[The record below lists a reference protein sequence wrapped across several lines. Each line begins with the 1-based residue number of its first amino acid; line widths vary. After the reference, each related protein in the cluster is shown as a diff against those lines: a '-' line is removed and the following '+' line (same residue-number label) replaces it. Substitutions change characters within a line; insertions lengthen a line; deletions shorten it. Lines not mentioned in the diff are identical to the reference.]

1 MEQADREDTYN
12 KVQSRDDHSLIH
24 VPVQL
29 DHACLV
35 LAQGDEELETEGNGG
50 KGLVR

>member
-1 MEQADREDTYN
+1 MKLRQP
-12 KVQSRDDHSLIH
+12 SSLTH

-29 DHACLV
+29 DNACLV

-50 KGLVR
+50 EGLVW